1 MQYKENLLLTVHK
14 PLYLH
19 RIDLKYPK
27 KIKCVNFKKNL
38 RWLLTPFSLFHDQGT
53 PPPFQMFVQL
63 RTNLWMTSSK
73 QIKMRCAFQK

>member
-53 PPPFQMFVQL
+53 PPPLSNVCSIKDQSLDDV
-63 RTNLWMTSSK
+63 K
-73 QIKMRCAFQK
+73 QAN